1 MLAKVESRTT
11 HGIKGYRIDVE
22 VDVAG
27 GTPGFSI
34 VGLPDAACRE
44 SAKRVISAIRNS
56 HFHFNSNKITVNLAP
71 ANIKKEGA
79 CFDLAIAIGILTAK
93 GTLHQENLKNIVICG
108 ELSLDGTVKPINGIL
123 SRAMSIEKDKIFIV
137 PAGNINE
144 ATMVR
149 GHNIIAIQT
158 LNQLV
163 SFLKGEVQ
171 LHSCKTNIKPKTNAD
186 IDKQLD
192 FSDVKGNHHAKR
204 AIEIAAAGSHN
215 ILMIGS
221 PGEGKTMLAQRI
233 PTILDDMGY
242 EEALETTKI
251 HSVAGL
257 TKNNAL
263 LVIRRPFRCVHH
275 AISDAGMLGGGPTL
289 RPGEISMAH
298 NGVLFLDELPEFKRN
313 ILEGLRQ
320 PVEEGK
326 IVIIR
331 VAGSVE
337 YPAKFMLVAAMNP
350 CPCGFLTHPIKECN
364 CTPPQIQRYLNKI
377 SGPLLDRMDIQIE
390 VAPLKYSQ
398 LTSKNN
404 GETSSEI
411 KKRVVTCKKMQKARY
426 KSIGISSNAQ
436 LQPKYMDRF
445 CELTDEAAQLLKLA
459 ITELSLS
466 ARAYDK
472 IRKVARTIA
481 DMEGKELIEATH
493 ISEAISYRSLDRNL
507 WLE

>member
-11 HGIKGYRIDVE
+11 HGIKGYRVDVE
-22 VDVAG
+22 VDISG
-27 GTPGFSI
+27 NTPGFSM
-34 VGLPDAACRE
+34 VGLPDTACRE

-56 HFHFNSNKITVNLAP
+56 HFNLNSSKITVNLAP

-79 CFDLAIAIGILTAK
+79 CFDLAIAVGILTAK
-93 GTLHQENLKNIVICG
+93 GILNQEDLKDIVICG
-108 ELSLDGTVKPINGIL
+108 ELSLDGTVRPINGIL
-123 SRAMSIEKDKIFIV
+123 PRAISVEKNKIFIV
-137 PAGNINE
+137 PVDNINE
-144 ATMVR
+144 AAMVK
-149 GHNIIAIQT
+149 GQKIIAIET

-163 SFLKGEVQ
+163 SFLKGKIQ
-171 LHSCKTNIKPKTNAD
+171 LSPCETNTKPKTNLSVNS
-186 IDKQLD
+186 QPD
-192 FSDVKGNHHAKR
+192 FSDVKGNRYAKR

-215 ILMIGS
+215 ILMIGP

-233 PTILDDMGY
+233 PSILDNMSY
-242 EEALETTKI
+242 EEALESTKI

-257 TKNNAL
+257 TRNKNSF
-263 LVIRRPFRCVHH
+263 VMQRPFRCLHH
-275 AISDAGMLGGGPTL
+275 SISDAGMLGGGVNL
-289 RPGEISMAH
+289 HPGEISLAH

-320 PVEEGK
+320 PIEEGK
-326 IVIIR
+326 IMITR

-350 CPCGFLTHPIKECN
+350 CPCGFLTHPTKECN

-377 SGPLLDRMDIQIE
+377 SGPLLDRIDIQIE

-398 LTSKNN
+398 LTEKNN
-404 GETSSEI
+404 CETSSEI
-411 KKRVVTCKKMQKARY
+411 KKRVMAAKKIQKVRY
-426 KSIGISSNAQ
+426 KSSGITQNAQ
-436 LQPKYMDRF
+436 LSPKYMDEF
-445 CELTDEAAQLLKLA
+445 CQLTEEASNLLKLA
-459 ITELSLS
+459 IGELSLS

-481 DMEGKELIEATH
+481 DMEEKELIEAAH
-493 ISEAISYRSLDRNL
+493 ISEAIGYRSLDRKL